1 MLEANV
7 LPTLLSMVDTDIN
20 DIVRIKALYAVSCKY
35 RSVNLNLSVILVMTV
50 NLFSIGLIRD
60 NDAGLKEF
68 ADKDGYSV
76 LLRALQSDIE
86 KLNIKSAFLLSSLCN
101 QKPHIKG
108 MYTLIN
114 FILIRVNWLQSNFFQ
129 FCR

>member
-35 RSVNLNLSVILVMTV
+35 RSVNLNSSVILVLTV
-50 NLFSIGLIRD
+50 NFFIGLIRD

-108 MYTLIN
+108 M
-114 FILIRVNWLQSNFFQ
+114 
-129 FCR
+129 